1 MDSLRLDEQLL
12 DTEHTQTRE
21 ALRQIIEVFR
31 TGHQA
36 AADLKH
42 SIDGLTQHQL
52 ERELATIE
60 ADMLS
65 QISCICETYR
75 LPAATRLTH
84 N

>member
-1 MDSLRLDEQLL
+1 MESLRREEQFVEAEP
-12 DTEHTQTRE
+12 TRTRE
-21 ALRQIIEVFR
+21 ALRLIIEVFR
-31 TGHQA
+31 DGHQA

-42 SIDGLTQHQL
+42 TVDGLTAHQL

-75 LPAATRLTH
+75 LPVEARLTH